1 MPADNC
7 KLQSRELITNQEL
20 NKPKNLNV
28 RLVWNV
34 ADLLAKK
41 YSLSWLLV
49 IVIIVIQE
57 NESPK
62 DLEFPWFGISVSF
75 VPALRDQYPLCV
87 QYHNIWLY
95 RPPDRAVFHNIW
107 SSVSTMSQYPA
118 TAISINFKIA
128 NNLWEQS
135 LTLHKL
141 CFSQHSLGLS
151 LIKSNIC
158 SDKTEFGI

>member
-7 KLQSRELITNQEL
+7 KLQNRELITNREL
-20 NKPKNLNV
+20 NKPKNQNV

-34 ADLLAKK
+34 AALLAKK
-41 YSLSWLLV
+41 YEVSSASPLV
-49 IVIIVIQE
+49 CLVLTTCNCHEVIQE
-57 NESPK
+57 KESPK

-141 CFSQHSLGLS
+141 CFSQV
-151 LIKSNIC
+151 N
-158 SDKTEFGI
+158 TRV